1 MLFLVL
7 VTSTKHYWVVSA
19 ERRRDKSLVVREI
32 QQNRE
37 FLEAL
42 VGKKLQHLSYPSG
55 VWSKQRYGREKG
67 TTLSERNT
75 LARAG
80 RTPR

>member
-1 MLFLVL
+1 
-7 VTSTKHYWVVSA
+7 
-19 ERRRDKSLVVREI
+19 VVREI